1 MEKQLPLTGLN
12 TVSVHKATEET
23 FNWREYM
30 FPILGDFHLRGFF
43 IPYLD
48 IKAIADLHNVEGMR
62 AYFCLKTPDDFSSIS
77 LVVVP
82 VDKEGHDIIYE
93 ETTLVGEEGNSS
105 IYDLT
110 RPCPD
115 FCDQASLL
123 Y

>member
-12 TVSVHKATEET
+12 TVSLLQAVDGT
-23 FNWREYM
+23 FHWREYI
-30 FPILGDFHLRGFF
+30 FPRMKDFPLRGFF
-43 IPYLD
+43 IPYPD
-48 IKAIADLHNVEGMR
+48 IKAIAELHNVEGMR
-62 AYFCLKTPDDFSSIS
+62 AYFCLKDPNDFSTIS

-82 VDKEGHDIIYE
+82 VDSEGRDIIYE
-93 ETTLVGEEGNSS
+93 ESTGEAEEGGSS

-115 FCDQASLL
+115 FCDQISPL

>member
-12 TVSVHKATEET
+12 TVSVHKATDET
-23 FNWREYM
+23 FNWREYI
-30 FPILGDFHLRGFF
+30 FPRLKDFPLRGFF
-43 IPYLD
+43 IPILD
-48 IKAIADLHNVEGMR
+48 IKAIADLHHVEGMR
-62 AYFCLKTPDDFSSIS
+62 AYFCLKNPDDFSSIS

-82 VDKEGHDIIYE
+82 VDKEGRDIIYE
-93 ETTLVGEEGNSS
+93 ENTLVGEEGGSS

-115 FCDQASLL
+115 FCDQTSPL